1 MATKTAL
8 VTGGARRLGA
18 NLCQHLSAQ
27 GYDIALHYNS
37 SRSEAQAV
45 ADGLCSTV
53 HLLQADLAQA
63 SGVQQLWHS
72 FRERFS
78 GCDLF
83 VHNASVFA
91 DDNLAT
97 LTYADWSANLHL
109 HCWSAIASL
118 QELARQERSSRAI
131 LLLDTRIQRNDSD
144 YLSYNL
150 SKRMLADLCRRSAAF
165 LAPKVRVNAIAP
177 GPILPSEA
185 DADAFASKLQALPIP
200 EQVQFESIRLGLD
213 YLLLNDSVAGEI
225 LYIDGGEHLL

>member
-27 GYDIALHYNS
+27 GYDIALHYNN
-37 SRSEAQAV
+37 SRTEAQAV
-45 ADGLCSTV
+45 ADSLSSTV
-53 HLLQADLAQA
+53 HLLQADLSQV
-63 SGVQQLWHS
+63 SGLQQLWQS
-72 FRERFS
+72 FHEHFM

-91 DDNLAT
+91 NDNLAT

-118 QELARQERSSRAI
+118 QELALQERPSRAI
-131 LLLDTRIQRNDSD
+131 FLLDTRIQRNDSD

-150 SKRMLADLCRRSAAF
+150 SKRMLADLCQRSAVF

-177 GPILPSEA
+177 GPILPSAA
-185 DADAFASKLQALPIP
+185 DADAFADKLQALPIP

-213 YLLLNDSVAGEI
+213 YLLQSDSVAGEI